1 MNRVILMGR
10 LTADPDYR
18 QTQNGVAN
26 CRFTVAVDRP
36 QSKDKPKEA
45 DFINCQAWRGTAD
58 FIQKFFRKGKPILVE
73 GSMRNNNYTDK
84 NGVQRYEV
92 FVLVDSVNFTLS
104 DNTQHQQAQAPP
116 QQYTQPQ
123 YIQQVNYQQS
133 SPQYQQVQ
141 PQQPQ
146 QDSGYVPF

>member
-18 QTQNGVAN
+18 QTQSGVPT

-36 QSKDKPKEA
+36 QQKGKPKEA
-45 DFINCQAWRGTAD
+45 DFIQCQAWRGTAD
-58 FIQKFFRKGKPILVE
+58 FVQKYFTKGKPIIVE

-84 NGVQRYEV
+84 HGVQRYEMYA
-92 FVLVDSVNFTLS
+92 LVDSVNFTLGDS
-104 DNTQHQQAQAPP
+104 TQQQPPQP

-123 YIQQVNYQQS
+123 YAQQVNYQQN

-141 PQQPQ
+141 PTGTS
-146 QDSGYVPF
+146 DAANPFPF